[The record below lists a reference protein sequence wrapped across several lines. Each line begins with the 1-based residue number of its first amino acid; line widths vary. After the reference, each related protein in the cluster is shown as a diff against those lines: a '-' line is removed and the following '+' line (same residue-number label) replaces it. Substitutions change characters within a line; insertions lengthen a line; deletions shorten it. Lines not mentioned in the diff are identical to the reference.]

1 MQALRPWRAA
11 SSLCA
16 IARFAVA
23 AAKRTRPAVPG
34 DVVVLNII
42 APEASAVT
50 GGCRAFQRL
59 AVPAAMGSSSAAQ
72 SWWSASSLARAK
84 IRRRVARLAAAATD
98 TRAPAHARAT
108 PCTQAIRPSS
118 AHTGRIT
125 AAHGAR

>member
-1 MQALRPWRAA
+1 M
-11 SSLCA
+11 
-16 IARFAVA
+16 
-23 AAKRTRPAVPG
+23 
-34 DVVVLNII
+34 LNII

-50 GGCRAFQRL
+50 GGRRAFQRL
-59 AVPAAMGSSSAAQ
+59 AVPAAMGRPLRASAAQ
-72 SWWSASSLARAK
+72 WWSASSLARAK

-98 TRAPAHARAT
+98 TRAPAHTRAT